1 MTKMRSVIAAMAAV
15 SVICAANA
23 VAFAES
29 AEVGIG
35 KTPIE
40 VPDDVKDKLANEDNQ
55 TTIIT
60 GESSEDTNA
69 DDAAE
74 PSDKDNA
81 DTGVESVAAVVG
93 AVALAGAAVVISRK
107 RA

>member
-1 MTKMRSVIAAMAAV
+1 MKMKSVIAAMAAV
-15 SVICAANA
+15 SALCAAN
-23 VAFAES
+23 VVTFAES
-29 AEVGIG
+29 A
-35 KTPIE
+35 
-40 VPDDVKDKLANEDNQ
+40 
-55 TTIIT
+55 
-60 GESSEDTNA
+60 DTNLVSAKDTEENNTTENTSA
-69 DDAAE
+69 DDAAAE